1 MPAGSKI
8 RPLARQLDGSS
19 AVVWVTTAHG
29 ELLYLSA
36 AAADW
41 LGVDGDSM
49 FRRRCVPAAASDD
62 PLDRLAASLAPPP
75 GLGEVGWLTHR
86 VTPPGDHGQAVS
98 PRQIGFARIG
108 EGADV
113 LIFAVGGDF
122 ASPSGTPD
130 EPGTADELA
139 DASELRRQLDT
150 WRKAEGVRA
159 TVATAGTSAAARRT
173 RGRIRFAASV
183 RCHVGFYGPTGCGGE
198 TIASRVHQLAR
209 GDEPLAVV
217 DGPLMDA
224 ELLEA
229 TVGPLIAP
237 LSESQTAV
245 ASALVLGLDET
256 PVEAQQRLSEL
267 LASFGGRLRLLAT
280 AGSQPG
286 ELREPFDASG
296 DVEAVPDVTDPADP
310 SSTRTGIRP
319 DLVDALSV
327 FSIRLEPLASRPEDI
342 PLIAAATVDARHA
355 SGEGLGERLSR
366 AALDA
371 LVVYPWPGEFV
382 ELDAAIRHAVRVARR
397 GVIGAEDLPLAI
409 RSYRPS
415 DPAGASS
422 RPTIP
427 LDDAVR
433 RFERRLIEEAIEA
446 AGGNRAEAAR
456 RLGISRAKLIRRLA
470 DEPND

>member
-19 AVVWVTTAHG
+19 AVVWVTTARG

-49 FRRRCVPAAASDD
+49 FRRRCVPAATSDD

-86 VTPPGDHGQAVS
+86 VTPPGDHGQAVP
-98 PRQIGFARIG
+98 PRQIGFARVG
-108 EGADV
+108 ERNDV
-113 LIFAVGGDF
+113 LIVAVGGDF
-122 ASPSGTPD
+122 ASPSGTP
-130 EPGTADELA
+130 DELA

-150 WRKAEGVRA
+150 WRKAEGVQA
-159 TVATAGTSAAARRT
+159 TIATAGTSAAARRT

-183 RCHVGFYGPTGCGGE
+183 RCHVGFYGPTGCGGV
-198 TIASRVHQLAR
+198 TIASRVHQLSQ
-209 GDEPLAVV
+209 GDEPLAVI
-217 DGPLMDA
+217 DGPLMDG

-229 TVGPLIAP
+229 TIGPLIAP
-237 LSESQTAV
+237 LSESRTAV

-267 LASFGGRLRLLAT
+267 MATFGGRLRLLAT

-286 ELREPFDASG
+286 ELREPFDLSD
-296 DVEAVPDVTDPADP
+296 DVDAVPDVTDPADP
-310 SSTRTGIRP
+310 SPTRTGIRP

-327 FSIRLEPLASRPEDI
+327 FSIRIEPLASRPEDV

-355 SGEGLGERLSR
+355 AGEGLGERLSR
-366 AALDA
+366 AAIDA

-382 ELDAAIRHAVRVARR
+382 ELDSAIRHAVRVARR

-415 DPAGASS
+415 DPGGASS

-446 AGGNRAEAAR
+446 ASGNRAEAAR

>member
-8 RPLARQLDGSS
+8 RPLARHLDGSS

-29 ELLYLSA
+29 ELIYLSA
-36 AAADW
+36 AAASW
-41 LGVDGDSM
+41 LGVEGDSM
-49 FRRRCVPAAASDD
+49 FRRHCVPAATSAD

-75 GLGEVGWLTHR
+75 GLGEVGWLTHQ

-98 PRQIGFARIG
+98 PRQIGFARVG
-108 EGADV
+108 EGDDFLV
-113 LIFAVGGDF
+113 LAVGGDF
-122 ASPSGTPD
+122 ASP
-130 EPGTADELA
+130 PGPPDELA
-139 DASELRRQLDT
+139 DACEVRRQLDA

-159 TVATAGTSAAARRT
+159 TIATAGTSAAARRT

-183 RCHVGFYGPTGCGGE
+183 RCHVGFYGPAGCGGQ

-209 GDEPLAVV
+209 GEEPLAVV

-229 TVGPLIAP
+229 TIGPLIAP
-237 LSESQTAV
+237 LSESRTAV

-267 LASFGGRLRLLAT
+267 LATFGGRLRLMAT

-286 ELREPFDASG
+286 ELHEPFDAVPEI
-296 DVEAVPDVTDPADP
+296 DAVPDVTDPA
-310 SSTRTGIRP
+310 TRRTGIRP
-319 DLVDALSV
+319 ELVDALSL
-327 FSIRLEPLASRPEDI
+327 FSIRIEPLASRPEDV

-355 SGEGLGERLSR
+355 AGEGIGERLSR

-371 LVVYPWPGEFV
+371 LVVYPWPGEFD
-382 ELDAAIRHAVRVARR
+382 ELDAAIRHAVRIARR
-397 GVIGAEDLPLAI
+397 GVIGPEELPLAI

-415 DPAGASS
+415 DPAGPSS
-422 RPTIP
+422 RPTIA

-433 RFERRLIEEAIEA
+433 RFERKLIEEAIEA
-446 AGGNRAEAAR
+446 SGGNRAEAAR
-456 RLGISRAKLIRRLA
+456 QLGISRAKLIRRLA